1 MVPLHSG
8 AEAWR
13 SCFSEDSM
21 KINYDAELL
30 ERARW
35 IVEHGVDKPAKHEI
49 ERRPF
54 LELPLPIY
62 RKGEKH
68 DEETCRRGG
77 ASQ

>member
-1 MVPLHSG
+1 
-8 AEAWR
+8 
-13 SCFSEDSM
+13 M

-35 IVEHGVDKPAKHEI
+35 IVEHGADKPAKHEI

-68 DEETCRRGG
+68 EMDDEARRGMFG
-77 ASQ
+77 HLIEKDQFHVGYHLED

>member
-1 MVPLHSG
+1 
-8 AEAWR
+8 
-13 SCFSEDSM
+13 M

-62 RKGEKH
+62 RKGDKH
-68 DEETCRRGG
+68 DEETWR
-77 ASQ
+77 

>member
-1 MVPLHSG
+1 
-8 AEAWR
+8 
-13 SCFSEDSM
+13 M

-30 ERARW
+30 EKARW

-62 RKGEKH
+62 RKAEKH
-68 DEETCRRGG
+68 DEKTWR
-77 ASQ
+77 

>member
-8 AEAWR
+8 AEAMAFVF
-13 SCFSEDSM
+13 FSEDSM
-21 KINYDAELL
+21 KIHYDAELL
-30 ERARW
+30 EKARW

-68 DEETCRRGG
+68 DEETWR
-77 ASQ
+77 

>member
-1 MVPLHSG
+1 
-8 AEAWR
+8 
-13 SCFSEDSM
+13 M

-68 DEETCRRGG
+68 EMDDEARRAMFGHLIEKDQFHVG
-77 ASQ
+77 YHLED